1 MVLVEQIYTSCL
13 SQASYYIESNGEAAV
28 IDPSRETNHFIEKA
42 NKSKSTIKYIFQTH
56 FHADFVSGH
65 LTLSRKTKSPI
76 VYGPNADPKYD
87 AIIASDGDI
96 FEIGK
101 IKIKVIHTPGHTLES
116 TSFLLIDKNN
126 NQHSIFTGDTL
137 FLGDVGIPDVA
148 QRYKGMS
155 KEDLAGLLYD
165 SINNKIKPLDDNITV
180 YPGHG
185 AGSACGKSMMK
196 ETVDSL
202 SNQKIVNYSLNGKLN
217 KEEFVQELTQ
227 NLPDPPA
234 YFPSNVKLNQEGYSD
249 LDQIIE
255 KSLKKI
261 DPLNFKELINDDS
274 IVLLDTRKVDQFI
287 KCHLKDSIYVGLD
300 GRFAPWVGE
309 LLKDINTPIIIMCEL
324 NREKEA
330 ITRLSR
336 IGFDNCLG
344 YISVDNS
351 TNLELYYEINSLES
365 IEPEIFI
372 QNNSD
377 SKILDVRTK
386 SEYNSG
392 SFKNAINIPLN
403 KIDSDLSCSKD
414 KKLQLFCAGGYRS
427 VIACSILLKN
437 GYTNLVN
444 VEKGYAGIKK
454 LISR

>member
-42 NKSKSTIKYIFQTH
+42 KKSNSEIKFIFQTH

-148 QRYKGMS
+148 QRYKGVS

-202 SNQKIVNYSLNGKLN
+202 SNQKIVNYSLNGKLK
-217 KEEFVQELTQ
+217 KEEFVQELTH

-274 IVLLDTRKVDQFI
+274 IVLLDTRKTDQFI
-287 KCHLKDSIYVGLD
+287 KCHLKDSIYIGLD

-309 LLKDINTPIIIMCEL
+309 VLKDINTPIVIICEL

-344 YISVDNS
+344 YISFDNS
-351 TNLELYYEINSLES
+351 TNLELYHDTNSLES
-365 IEPEIFI
+365 IDPEIFI
-372 QNNSD
+372 KNNSD
-377 SKILDVRTK
+377 SKILDVRSKT
-386 SEYNSG
+386 EYNNG
-392 SFKNAINIPLN
+392 SLKNAINIPLN
-403 KIDSDLSCSKD
+403 KIDADLSFFKD
-414 KKLQLFCAGGYRS
+414 EKLQLFCAGGYRS

-437 GYTNLVN
+437 GYSNLIN
-444 VEKGYAGIKK
+444 VEKGYSGIKK
-454 LISR
+454 LIK

>member
-13 SQASYYIESNGEAAV
+13 SQASYYIESDGEAAV

-42 NKSKSTIKYIFQTH
+42 KKSNSEIKFIFQTH

-148 QRYKGMS
+148 QRYKGVS

-217 KEEFVQELTQ
+217 KEEFVQELTH

-274 IVLLDTRKVDQFI
+274 IVLLDTRKTDQFI
-287 KCHLKDSIYVGLD
+287 KCHLKDSIYIGLD

-309 LLKDINTPIIIMCEL
+309 VLKDINTPIVIICEL
-324 NREKEA
+324 NGEKEA

-344 YISVDNS
+344 YISFDNS
-351 TNLELYYEINSLES
+351 TNLELYYDTNSLES
-365 IEPEIFI
+365 IDPEIFI
-372 QNNSD
+372 KNNSD
-377 SKILDVRTK
+377 SKILDVRSKT
-386 SEYNSG
+386 EYNNG
-392 SFKNAINIPLN
+392 SLKNAINIPLN
-403 KIDSDLSCSKD
+403 KIDADLSFSKD
-414 KKLQLFCAGGYRS
+414 EKLQLFCAGGYRS

-437 GYTNLVN
+437 GYSNLIN
-444 VEKGYAGIKK
+444 VENGYSGIKK
-454 LISR
+454 LIK

>member
-42 NKSKSTIKYIFQTH
+42 KKSNSEIKFIFQTH

-165 SINNKIKPLDDNITV
+165 SINNKIKSLDDNITV

-249 LDQIIE
+249 LDYIIK

-261 DPLNFKELINDDS
+261 HPYNFKELINDDR
-274 IVLLDTRKVDQFI
+274 IVLLDTRKTDQFI
-287 KCHLKDSIYVGLD
+287 NCHLKDSIYIGLD

-309 LLKDINTPIIIMCEL
+309 VLKDINTPIVIICEL

-344 YISVDNS
+344 YISFDNS
-351 TNLELYYEINSLES
+351 TNLELYHDTNSLES
-365 IEPEIFI
+365 IDPEIFI
-372 QNNSD
+372 KNNSD
-377 SKILDVRTK
+377 SRILDVRTK
-386 SEYNSG
+386 TEYNNG

-403 KIDSDLSCSKD
+403 KIDSHLSYSKD
-414 KKLQLFCAGGYRS
+414 EKLQLFCAGGYRS
-427 VIACSILLKN
+427 VIACSILLKK
-437 GYTNLVN
+437 GYSNLIN
-444 VEKGYAGIKK
+444 VEKGYSGIKK
-454 LISR
+454 LIK

>member
-42 NKSKSTIKYIFQTH
+42 KKSNSEIKFIFQTH

-148 QRYKGMS
+148 QRYKGVS

-185 AGSACGKSMMK
+185 AGSACGKNMMK

-202 SNQKIVNYSLNGKLN
+202 SNQKIVNYSLNGKLK
-217 KEEFVQELTQ
+217 KEEFVQELTH

-274 IVLLDTRKVDQFI
+274 IVLLDTRKTDQFI
-287 KCHLKDSIYVGLD
+287 KCHLKDSIYIGLD

-309 LLKDINTPIIIMCEL
+309 VLKDINTPIVIICEL

-344 YISVDNS
+344 YISFDNS
-351 TNLELYYEINSLES
+351 TNLELYHDTNSLES
-365 IEPEIFI
+365 IDPEIFI
-372 QNNSD
+372 KNNSD
-377 SKILDVRTK
+377 SKILDVRSK
-386 SEYNSG
+386 AEYNNG
-392 SFKNAINIPLN
+392 SLKNAINIPLN
-403 KIDSDLSCSKD
+403 KIDADLSFSKD
-414 KKLQLFCAGGYRS
+414 EKLQLFCAGGYRS

-444 VEKGYAGIKK
+444 VEKGYSGIKK
-454 LISR
+454 LIS

>member
-42 NKSKSTIKYIFQTH
+42 KKSNSEIKFIFQTH

-148 QRYKGMS
+148 QRYKGVS

-287 KCHLKDSIYVGLD
+287 KCHLKDSIYIGLD

-309 LLKDINTPIIIMCEL
+309 VLKDINTPIVIICEL

-344 YISVDNS
+344 YISFDNN
-351 TNLELYYEINSLES
+351 TNLELYHETNSLES
-365 IEPEIFI
+365 VDPEIFI
-372 QNNSD
+372 KNNSD
-377 SKILDVRTK
+377 SKILDVRSK
-386 SEYNSG
+386 AEYNNG
-392 SFKNAINIPLN
+392 SLKNAINIPLN
-403 KIDSDLSCSKD
+403 KIDSDLSYYKD
-414 KKLQLFCAGGYRS
+414 EKLQLFCAGGYRS

-444 VEKGYAGIKK
+444 VEKGYSGINK
-454 LISR
+454 LLS

>member
-42 NKSKSTIKYIFQTH
+42 KKSNSEIKFIFQTH

-148 QRYKGMS
+148 QRYKGVS

-202 SNQKIVNYSLNGKLN
+202 SNQKIVNYSLNGKLK
-217 KEEFVQELTQ
+217 KEEFVQELTH

-274 IVLLDTRKVDQFI
+274 IVLLDTRKTDQFI
-287 KCHLKDSIYVGLD
+287 KCHLKDSIYIGLD

-309 LLKDINTPIIIMCEL
+309 VLKDINTPIVIICEL

-344 YISVDNS
+344 YISFDNS
-351 TNLELYYEINSLES
+351 TNLELYHDTNSLES
-365 IEPEIFI
+365 IDPEIFI
-372 QNNSD
+372 KNNSD
-377 SKILDVRTK
+377 SKILDVRSKT
-386 SEYNSG
+386 EYNNG
-392 SFKNAINIPLN
+392 SLKNAFNIPLN
-403 KIDSDLSCSKD
+403 KIDADLSFSKNE
-414 KKLQLFCAGGYRS
+414 KLQLFCAGGYRS

-444 VEKGYAGIKK
+444 VEKGYSGIKK
-454 LISR
+454 LIS

>member
-28 IDPSRETNHFIEKA
+28 IAPSRETNHFIEKA
-42 NKSKSTIKYIFQTH
+42 KKSNSKIKFIFQTH

-148 QRYKGMS
+148 QRYKGVS

-202 SNQKIVNYSLNGKLN
+202 SNQKIVNYSLNGKLK
-217 KEEFVQELTQ
+217 KE
-227 NLPDPPA
+227 
-234 YFPSNVKLNQEGYSD
+234 
-249 LDQIIE
+249 
-255 KSLKKI
+255 
-261 DPLNFKELINDDS
+261 
-274 IVLLDTRKVDQFI
+274 
-287 KCHLKDSIYVGLD
+287 
-300 GRFAPWVGE
+300 
-309 LLKDINTPIIIMCEL
+309 
-324 NREKEA
+324 
-330 ITRLSR
+330 
-336 IGFDNCLG
+336 
-344 YISVDNS
+344 
-351 TNLELYYEINSLES
+351 
-365 IEPEIFI
+365 
-372 QNNSD
+372 
-377 SKILDVRTK
+377 
-386 SEYNSG
+386 
-392 SFKNAINIPLN
+392 
-403 KIDSDLSCSKD
+403 
-414 KKLQLFCAGGYRS
+414 
-427 VIACSILLKN
+427 
-437 GYTNLVN
+437 
-444 VEKGYAGIKK
+444 
-454 LISR
+454 

>member
-1 MVLVEQIYTSCL
+1 MVLIEQVYTSCL
-13 SQASYYIESNGEAAV
+13 SQASYYIESKGEAAV
-28 IDPSRETNHFIEKA
+28 IDPSRDTEHFIEKA
-42 NKSKSTIKYIFQTH
+42 KKSNSEIKFIFQTH

-65 LTLSRKTKSPI
+65 LTLSKITDSPI

-87 AIIASDGDI
+87 AIIAGDGDI

-116 TSFLLIDKNN
+116 TSFLLIDEGGD
-126 NQHSIFTGDTL
+126 QHSIFTGDTL

-148 QRYKGMS
+148 QRYKGVS
-155 KEDLAGLLYD
+155 KQDLAGLLYD
-165 SINNKIKPLDDNITV
+165 SINNKLKPLDDSITV

-196 ETVDSL
+196 ETSDSL
-202 SNQKIVNYSLNGKLN
+202 SNQKVVNYSLNGKLN
-217 KEEFVQELTQ
+217 KEEFIQELTQ
-227 NLPDPPA
+227 DLPDPPA
-234 YFPSNVKLNQEGYSD
+234 YFPLNVKLNREGYID
-249 LDQIIE
+249 LDVILK

-261 DPLNFKELINDDS
+261 DPIHFKDLINDDS
-274 IVLLDTRKVDQFI
+274 IVLLDTRKAEKFI
-287 KCHLKDSIYVGLD
+287 KCHLKDSIYIGLD

-309 LLKDINTPIIIMCEL
+309 ILKDINTPIIIICEL

-330 ITRLSR
+330 IIRLSR

-344 YISVDNS
+344 YISCDNS
-351 TNLELYYEINSLES
+351 SNLKLYHKTSCLES
-365 IEPEIFI
+365 IDPEIFI
-372 QNNSD
+372 KSSAD

-386 SEYNSG
+386 TEYNNG

-403 KIDSDLSCSKD
+403 KIDSKLSFSKE

-444 VEKGYAGIKK
+444 VEKGYSEIKK
-454 LISR
+454 LIN

>member
-42 NKSKSTIKYIFQTH
+42 KKSNSEIKFIFQTH

-202 SNQKIVNYSLNGKLN
+202 SNQKIVNYSLNGKLK

-249 LDQIIE
+249 LDDIVK

-261 DPLNFKELINDDS
+261 NPLNFKELINNDS
-274 IVLLDTRKVDQFI
+274 IVLLDTRKTDQFI
-287 KCHLKDSIYVGLD
+287 KCHLKDSIYIGLD

-309 LLKDINTPIIIMCEL
+309 VLKDINTPIVIICEL
-324 NREKEA
+324 KREKEA

-344 YISVDNS
+344 YISFDDS
-351 TNLELYYEINSLES
+351 TNLELYHETNSLES
-365 IEPEIFI
+365 IDPEIFVK
-372 QNNSD
+372 NNSN

-386 SEYNSG
+386 SEYNNG

-403 KIDSDLSCSKD
+403 KIDSSLSYPKD

-444 VEKGYAGIKK
+444 VEKGYSGIKK
-454 LISR
+454 LIS

>member
-1 MVLVEQIYTSCL
+1 MLVEQFYTSCL

-28 IDPSRETNHFIEKA
+28 VDPSREISHFLEKA

-65 LTLSRKTKSPI
+65 LTLSKISKCPI
-76 VYGPNADPKYD
+76 VYGPNADPKYEC
-87 AIIASDGDI
+87 IISNDGDI
-96 FEIGK
+96 FEIGDV
-101 IKIKVIHTPGHTLES
+101 KIKVIHTPGHTLES
-116 TSFLLIDKNN
+116 TSYLLFDQNN
-126 NQHSIFTGDTL
+126 KQHSIFTGDTL

-148 QRYKGMS
+148 QRYKGLS
-155 KEDLAGLLYD
+155 KQDLAGLLYD
-165 SINNKIKPLDDNITV
+165 SINMKIKPLDDTITV

-196 ETVDSL
+196 ETVDLL
-202 SNQKIVNYSLNGKLN
+202 SNQKVVNYSLNGKLN
-217 KEEFVQELTQ
+217 KDEFVQELTQ
-227 NLPDPPA
+227 NLPDPPP

-249 LDQIIE
+249 LDDILK

-261 DPLNFKELINDDS
+261 DPINFKELMSDDS
-274 IVLLDTRKVDQFI
+274 IVLLDTRKTDQFV
-287 KCHLKDSIYVGLD
+287 KCHLKDSIYIGLD

-309 LLKDINTPIIIMCEL
+309 ILKDINTPIVFICEL
-324 NREKEA
+324 NREREV

-351 TNLELYYEINSLES
+351 TNLELYQETNSLES
-365 IEPEIFI
+365 IDPKIFI
-372 QNNSD
+372 KNNSN

-386 SEYNSG
+386 SEYNNG

-403 KIDSDLSCSKD
+403 KIDSSLSYPKD

-444 VEKGYAGIKK
+444 VEKGYSGIKK
-454 LISR
+454 LIS

>member
-42 NKSKSTIKYIFQTH
+42 KKSNSEIKFIFQTH

-148 QRYKGMS
+148 QRYKGVT

-185 AGSACGKSMMK
+185 AGSACGKNMMK

-202 SNQKIVNYSLNGKLN
+202 SNQKIVNYSLNGKLK
-217 KEEFVQELTQ
+217 KEEFVQELTH

-249 LDQIIE
+249 LDEIIE

-274 IVLLDTRKVDQFI
+274 VVLLDTRKTDQFI
-287 KCHLKDSIYVGLD
+287 KCHLKDSIYIGLD

-309 LLKDINTPIIIMCEL
+309 VLKDINTPIVIICEL

-344 YISVDNS
+344 YISFDNS
-351 TNLELYYEINSLES
+351 TNLELYHDTNSLES
-365 IEPEIFI
+365 IDPEIFI
-372 QNNSD
+372 KNNSD
-377 SKILDVRTK
+377 SKILDVRSKT
-386 SEYNSG
+386 EYNNG
-392 SFKNAINIPLN
+392 SLKNAINIPLN
-403 KIDSDLSCSKD
+403 KIDADLFFSKD
-414 KKLQLFCAGGYRS
+414 EKLQLFCAGGYRS

-437 GYTNLVN
+437 GYSNLIN
-444 VEKGYAGIKK
+444 VEKGYSGIKK
-454 LISR
+454 LIK

>member
-1 MVLVEQIYTSCL
+1 MLVEQIYTSCL

-28 IDPSRETNHFIEKA
+28 IDPSRDTDHFMEKA
-42 NKSKSTIKYIFQTH
+42 KKSKSEIKFIFQTH

-65 LTLSRKTKSPI
+65 LTLSRITESPI

-96 FEIGK
+96 FKIGK
-101 IKIKVIHTPGHTLES
+101 IKIKLIHTPGHTLES
-116 TSFLLIDKNN
+116 TSYLLFDQNDK
-126 NQHSIFTGDTL
+126 QHSIFTGDTL

-148 QRYKGMS
+148 QRYKGVS
-155 KEDLAGLLYD
+155 KQDLAGLLYD
-165 SINNKIKPLDDNITV
+165 SINNKIKPLKDNIIV

-196 ETVDSL
+196 ETVDTL
-202 SNQKIVNYSLNGKLN
+202 SNQKIINYSLNERLN

-227 NLPDPPA
+227 NLSDPPP

-249 LDQIIE
+249 LDYILK

-261 DPLNFKELINDDS
+261 DPLHFKKLINDDS
-274 IVLLDTRKVDQFI
+274 IVLLDTRKTDKFI
-287 KCHLKDSIYVGLD
+287 ECHLKDSIYIGLD
-300 GRFAPWVGE
+300 GRFGPWVGE
-309 LLKDINTPIIIMCEL
+309 VLKDINTPIIIICEL

-344 YISVDNS
+344 YISFDNS
-351 TNLELYYEINSLES
+351 TNLELYHETNSLKS
-365 IEPEIFI
+365 IDPEIFI
-372 QNNSD
+372 KNNSD

-386 SEYNSG
+386 AEYDNG

-403 KIDSDLSCSKD
+403 KIDSKLSYSKD

-444 VEKGYAGIKK
+444 VEKGYSSINK
-454 LISR
+454 LIS

>member
-28 IDPSRETNHFIEKA
+28 IDPSRDINHFIEKA
-42 NKSKSTIKYIFQTH
+42 KKSNSEIKFIFQTH

-148 QRYKGMS
+148 QRYKGVS

-202 SNQKIVNYSLNGKLN
+202 SNQKIVNYSLNGKLK
-217 KEEFVQELTQ
+217 KEEFVHELTQ

-274 IVLLDTRKVDQFI
+274 IVLLDTRKTDQFI
-287 KCHLKDSIYVGLD
+287 KCHLKDSIYIGLD
-300 GRFAPWVGE
+300 GRFAPWVGQ
-309 LLKDINTPIIIMCEL
+309 LLKDINTPIVIICEL

-344 YISVDNS
+344 YISFDNS
-351 TNLELYYEINSLES
+351 TNLELYHDTNSLES
-365 IEPEIFI
+365 IDPEIFI
-372 QNNSD
+372 KNNSD
-377 SKILDVRTK
+377 SKILDVRSKT
-386 SEYNSG
+386 EYNNG
-392 SFKNAINIPLN
+392 SLKNAFNIPLN
-403 KIDSDLSCSKD
+403 KIDADLSFSKD
-414 KKLQLFCAGGYRS
+414 EKLQLFCAGGYRS

-444 VEKGYAGIKK
+444 VEKGYSGINK
-454 LISR
+454 LIS

>member
-42 NKSKSTIKYIFQTH
+42 KKSNSEIKFIFQTH

-148 QRYKGMS
+148 QRYKGVS

-202 SNQKIVNYSLNGKLN
+202 SNQKIVNYSLNGKLK
-217 KEEFVQELTQ
+217 KEEFVQELTH

-274 IVLLDTRKVDQFI
+274 IVLLDTRKTDQFI
-287 KCHLKDSIYVGLD
+287 KCHLKDSIYIGLD

-309 LLKDINTPIIIMCEL
+309 VLKDINTPIVIICEL

-344 YISVDNS
+344 YISFDNS
-351 TNLELYYEINSLES
+351 TNLELYHDTNSLES
-365 IEPEIFI
+365 IDPEIFI
-372 QNNSD
+372 KNNSD
-377 SKILDVRTK
+377 SKIIDVRSKT
-386 SEYNSG
+386 EYNNG

-403 KIDSDLSCSKD
+403 KIDSVC
-414 KKLQLFCAGGYRS
+414 
-427 VIACSILLKN
+427 LL
-437 GYTNLVN
+437 
-444 VEKGYAGIKK
+444 
-454 LISR
+454 

>member
-148 QRYKGMS
+148 QRYKGVS

-202 SNQKIVNYSLNGKLN
+202 SNQKIVNYSLNGKLK
-217 KEEFVQELTQ
+217 KEEFVQELTH

-234 YFPSNVKLNQEGYSD
+234 YFLSNVKLNQEGYSD

-274 IVLLDTRKVDQFI
+274 IVLLDTRKTDQFI
-287 KCHLKDSIYVGLD
+287 KCHLKDSIYIGLD

-309 LLKDINTPIIIMCEL
+309 VLKDINTPIVIICEL

-344 YISVDNS
+344 YISFDNN
-351 TNLELYYEINSLES
+351 TNLELYHETNSLES
-365 IEPEIFI
+365 VDPEIFI
-372 QNNSD
+372 KNNSD
-377 SKILDVRTK
+377 SKILDVRSK
-386 SEYNSG
+386 AEYNNG
-392 SFKNAINIPLN
+392 SLKNAINIPLN
-403 KIDSDLSCSKD
+403 KIDSDLSYYKD
-414 KKLQLFCAGGYRS
+414 EKLQLFCAGGYRS

-444 VEKGYAGIKK
+444 VEKGYSGIKK
-454 LISR
+454 LIS

>member
-42 NKSKSTIKYIFQTH
+42 KKSNSEIKFIFQTH

-196 ETVDSL
+196 ETVDTL
-202 SNQKIVNYSLNGKLN
+202 SNQKIVNYSLNGKLK

-249 LDQIIE
+249 LDDIVK

-261 DPLNFKELINDDS
+261 NPLNFKELINNDS
-274 IVLLDTRKVDQFI
+274 IVLLDTRKTDQFI
-287 KCHLKDSIYVGLD
+287 KCHLKDSIYIGLD

-309 LLKDINTPIIIMCEL
+309 VLKDINTPIVIICES

-344 YISVDNS
+344 YISFDNS
-351 TNLELYYEINSLES
+351 TNLELYHETNSLES
-365 IEPEIFI
+365 IDPEIFI
-372 QNNSD
+372 KNNYN

-386 SEYNSG
+386 SEYNNG

-403 KIDSDLSCSKD
+403 KIDSSLSYPKD

-444 VEKGYAGIKK
+444 VEKGYSVIKK
-454 LISR
+454 LRS

>member
-42 NKSKSTIKYIFQTH
+42 KKSNSEIKFIFQTH

-148 QRYKGMS
+148 QRYKGVS

-202 SNQKIVNYSLNGKLN
+202 SNQKIVNYSLNGKLK
-217 KEEFVQELTQ
+217 KEEFVQELTH

-255 KSLKKI
+255 KSLKEI
-261 DPLNFKELINDDS
+261 DHLSFKELINDDS
-274 IVLLDTRKVDQFI
+274 IVLLDTRKTDQFI
-287 KCHLKDSIYVGLD
+287 KCHLKDSIYIGLD

-309 LLKDINTPIIIMCEL
+309 VLKDINTPIVIICEL

-344 YISVDNS
+344 YISFDNS
-351 TNLELYYEINSLES
+351 TNLELYHDTNSLES
-365 IEPEIFI
+365 IDPEIFI
-372 QNNSD
+372 KNNSD
-377 SKILDVRTK
+377 SKILDVRSK
-386 SEYNSG
+386 AEYNNG
-392 SFKNAINIPLN
+392 SLKNAINIPLN
-403 KIDSDLSCSKD
+403 KIDSDLSYYKD
-414 KKLQLFCAGGYRS
+414 EKLQLFCAGGYRS

-444 VEKGYAGIKK
+444 VEKGYSGIKK
-454 LISR
+454 LIS

>member
-42 NKSKSTIKYIFQTH
+42 KKSNSEIKFIFQTH

-65 LTLSRKTKSPI
+65 LSLSRKTKSPI

-87 AIIASDGDI
+87 AIIANDGDV

-148 QRYKGMS
+148 QRYKGVS

-202 SNQKIVNYSLNGKLN
+202 SNQKIVNYSLNGKLK
-217 KEEFVQELTQ
+217 KEEFVQELTH

-274 IVLLDTRKVDQFI
+274 VVLLDTRKTDQFI
-287 KCHLKDSIYVGLD
+287 KCHLKDSIYIGLD

-309 LLKDINTPIIIMCEL
+309 VLKDINTPIVIICEL

-344 YISVDNS
+344 YISFDNS
-351 TNLELYYEINSLES
+351 TNLELYHDINSLES
-365 IEPEIFI
+365 IDPEIFI
-372 QNNSD
+372 KNNSD
-377 SKILDVRTK
+377 SKILDVRSKT
-386 SEYNSG
+386 EYNNG
-392 SFKNAINIPLN
+392 SLKNAINIPLN
-403 KIDSDLSCSKD
+403 KIEDRKSTRLNSSH
-414 KKLQLFCAGGYRS
+414 Q
-427 VIACSILLKN
+427 
-437 GYTNLVN
+437 
-444 VEKGYAGIKK
+444 
-454 LISR
+454 

>member
-13 SQASYYIESNGEAAV
+13 SQASYYIESGGEAAV

-42 NKSKSTIKYIFQTH
+42 KKSNSEIKFIFQTH

-101 IKIKVIHTPGHTLES
+101 IKNKVIHTPGHTLES
-116 TSFLLIDKNN
+116 TTFLLIDKNN

-148 QRYKGMS
+148 QRYKGVS
-155 KEDLAGLLYD
+155 KKDLAGLLYD

-202 SNQKIVNYSLNGKLN
+202 SNQKIVNYSMNGKLK
-217 KEEFVQELTQ
+217 KEEFVQELTH

-255 KSLKKI
+255 KSLKK
-261 DPLNFKELINDDS
+261 
-274 IVLLDTRKVDQFI
+274 
-287 KCHLKDSIYVGLD
+287 
-300 GRFAPWVGE
+300 
-309 LLKDINTPIIIMCEL
+309 
-324 NREKEA
+324 
-330 ITRLSR
+330 
-336 IGFDNCLG
+336 
-344 YISVDNS
+344 
-351 TNLELYYEINSLES
+351 
-365 IEPEIFI
+365 
-372 QNNSD
+372 
-377 SKILDVRTK
+377 
-386 SEYNSG
+386 
-392 SFKNAINIPLN
+392 
-403 KIDSDLSCSKD
+403 
-414 KKLQLFCAGGYRS
+414 
-427 VIACSILLKN
+427 
-437 GYTNLVN
+437 
-444 VEKGYAGIKK
+444 
-454 LISR
+454 

>member
-28 IDPSRETNHFIEKA
+28 IDPSRETSHFIEKA
-42 NKSKSTIKYIFQTH
+42 KKSNSEIKFIFQTH

-148 QRYKGMS
+148 QRYKGVS

-202 SNQKIVNYSLNGKLN
+202 SNQKIVNYSLNGKLK

-249 LDQIIE
+249 LDDILK

-261 DPLNFKELINDDS
+261 NPLNFKELINNDS
-274 IVLLDTRKVDQFI
+274 IVLLDTRKTDQFI
-287 KCHLKDSIYVGLD
+287 KCHLKDSIYIGLD

-309 LLKDINTPIIIMCEL
+309 VLKDINTPIVIICEL

-344 YISVDNS
+344 YISFDNS
-351 TNLELYYEINSLES
+351 TNLELYHETNSLKS
-365 IEPEIFI
+365 IDPEIFI
-372 QNNSD
+372 KNNSN
-377 SKILDVRTK
+377 SKIFDVRTK
-386 SEYNSG
+386 SEYNNG

-403 KIDSDLSCSKD
+403 KIDSSLSYPKD

-444 VEKGYAGIKK
+444 VEKGFSGIKK
-454 LISR
+454 LIS

>member
-42 NKSKSTIKYIFQTH
+42 KKSNSEIKFIFQTH

-202 SNQKIVNYSLNGKLN
+202 SNQKIVNYSLNGKLK

-274 IVLLDTRKVDQFI
+274 IVLLDTRKTDQFI
-287 KCHLKDSIYVGLD
+287 KCHLKDSIYIGLD

-309 LLKDINTPIIIMCEL
+309 VLKDINTPIVIICEL
-324 NREKEA
+324 KREKEA

-344 YISVDNS
+344 YISFDDS
-351 TNLELYYEINSLES
+351 TNLELYHETNSLES
-365 IEPEIFI
+365 IDPEIFVK
-372 QNNSD
+372 NNSN

-386 SEYNSG
+386 SEYNNG

-403 KIDSDLSCSKD
+403 KIDSSLSYPKD

-444 VEKGYAGIKK
+444 VEKGYSGIKK
-454 LISR
+454 LIS